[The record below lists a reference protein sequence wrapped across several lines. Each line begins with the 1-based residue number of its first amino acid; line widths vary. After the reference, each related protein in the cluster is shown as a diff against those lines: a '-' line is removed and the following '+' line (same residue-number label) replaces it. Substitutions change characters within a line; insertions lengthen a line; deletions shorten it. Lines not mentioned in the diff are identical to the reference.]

1 MDMNT
6 AQPLNSD
13 PYFLEIPF
21 PKRWECHKDTIK
33 RLYID
38 NKKTVEEVAETMKI
52 SYMFDAE

>member
-1 MDMNT
+1 MNT

-13 PYFLEIPF
+13 PYSLEVPF